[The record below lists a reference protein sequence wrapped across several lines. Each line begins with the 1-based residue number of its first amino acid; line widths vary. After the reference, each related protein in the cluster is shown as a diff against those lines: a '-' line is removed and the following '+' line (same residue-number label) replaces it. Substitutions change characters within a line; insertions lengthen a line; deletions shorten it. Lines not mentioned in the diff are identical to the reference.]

1 MMNHDEL
8 VKKMLDNPRVKM
20 EYDALADEF
29 ALFKQMIKAR
39 REANLTQEDVAK
51 QMETTKSVISRLES
65 ISTKKKNSPSIDTLR
80 RYAKAVGCSLEI
92 SLKSKEQEECGP
104 CGGKVPEPRHV
115 TIKRGS
121 NKLPPTSK
129 EGVGLLKRKK

>member
-51 QMETTKSVISRLES
+51 RMETTKSVISRLES

-80 RYAKAVGCSLEI
+80 RYAEAVGCSLEI
-92 SLKSKEQEECGP
+92 SLKSKE
-104 CGGKVPEPRHV
+104 
-115 TIKRGS
+115 
-121 NKLPPTSK
+121 
-129 EGVGLLKRKK
+129 